1 MAESQAKYHHLIP
14 QTYMAAWAHGNGTLY
29 VNYLDDERI
38 AERNKANISGINHYH
53 SIVAG
58 MVICTKED
66 ADILFAPVSQYDV
79 KYEGKIISDTLEL
92 NRIYYDFENWEI
104 TRADGSLVSRR
115 KIKGEID
122 NIKIRDIEI
131 NWSEKYED
139 KWDLIRKQIELK
151 ILFAKTDSV
160 PAFEREYLMKF
171 YTALDWRS
179 IKSNIQFDDAVKWLC
194 KDVMQLDEIDI
205 PKEERFLNM
214 LDNAAD
220 EMRHCLLLKFYR
232 QYLNDEGIIYK
243 NAMANLQ
250 YTSFHFLVADGD
262 VTFNTNDNP
271 AFTYTREDGKLM
283 GLLPITP
290 NILMCQ
296 GKATEDD
303 GNYYITHV
311 TEEAV
316 KKYNRAIQENAN
328 EFIIMG
334 KK

>member
-1 MAESQAKYHHLIP
+1 M
-14 QTYMAAWAHGNGTLY
+14 
-29 VNYLDDERI
+29 
-38 AERNKANISGINHYH
+38 
-53 SIVAG
+53 
-58 MVICTKED
+58 
-66 ADILFAPVSQYDV
+66 
-79 KYEGKIISDTLEL
+79 
-92 NRIYYDFENWEI
+92 
-104 TRADGSLVSRR
+104 
-115 KIKGEID
+115 
-122 NIKIRDIEI
+122 
-131 NWSEKYED
+131 
-139 KWDLIRKQIELK
+139 QI
-151 ILFAKTDSV
+151 
-160 PAFEREYLMKF
+160 
-171 YTALDWRS
+171 
-179 IKSNIQFDDAVKWLC
+179 
-194 KDVMQLDEIDI
+194 DEIDI

-250 YTSFHFLVADGD
+250 YTSFHFLVADGE

>member
-58 MVICTKED
+58 MVFCTKEV

-92 NRIYYDFENWEI
+92 NWIYYDFENWEI

-179 IKSNIQFDDAVKWLC
+179 IKSNIQFDDAVK
-194 KDVMQLDEIDI
+194 
-205 PKEERFLNM
+205 
-214 LDNAAD
+214 
-220 EMRHCLLLKFYR
+220 
-232 QYLNDEGIIYK
+232 
-243 NAMANLQ
+243 
-250 YTSFHFLVADGD
+250 
-262 VTFNTNDNP
+262 
-271 AFTYTREDGKLM
+271 
-283 GLLPITP
+283 
-290 NILMCQ
+290 
-296 GKATEDD
+296 
-303 GNYYITHV
+303 
-311 TEEAV
+311 
-316 KKYNRAIQENAN
+316 
-328 EFIIMG
+328 
-334 KK
+334 